1 MAVQFLF
8 DPFDAD
14 LDQRDEV
21 KVCMEQFGKVLLGI
35 IPVVRDDLCPSYAE
49 YLQLFG
55 YSWDQVLAYNPY
67 EFESVDDCYINHTEQ
82 RLGERPSEKEI
93 TAALEREGQEILKA
107 APADA
112 YFVALCVEGKQMP
125 SEGMAELI
133 AARENS
139 GKPKLCFVIG
149 GSFGLSPTVKSRADR
164 KLSMSQMT
172 FPHHLA
178 RVMLIEQVYRGF
190 KINEGSQYHK

>member
-1 MAVQFLF
+1 MLNVKLICVGKMREKFYI
-8 DPFDAD
+8 DAF
-14 LDQRDEV
+14 E
-21 KVCMEQFGKVLLGI
+21 
-35 IPVVRDDLCPSYAE
+35 E
-49 YLQLFG
+49 YRKRLQTYCRLEL
-55 YSWDQVLAYNPY
+55 V
-67 EFESVDDCYINHTEQ
+67 EITEQ
-82 RLGERPSEKEI
+82 RLSDRPAEKEI
-93 TAALEREGQEILKA
+93 TAALEREGQEILNA
-107 APADA
+107 VPADA
-112 YFVALCVEGKQMP
+112 YHVARCVEGKQMP

>member
-1 MAVQFLF
+1 MLNVKLICVGKMREKFYI
-8 DPFDAD
+8 DAF
-14 LDQRDEV
+14 E
-21 KVCMEQFGKVLLGI
+21 
-35 IPVVRDDLCPSYAE
+35 E
-49 YLQLFG
+49 YRKRLQTYCRLEL
-55 YSWDQVLAYNPY
+55 V
-67 EFESVDDCYINHTEQ
+67 EITEQ
-82 RLGERPSEKEI
+82 RLSDRPAEKEI

-107 APADA
+107 VPADA
-112 YFVALCVEGKQMP
+112 YLVALCVEGKQMP

-164 KLSMSQMT
+164 KLSMSQLT

>member
-1 MAVQFLF
+1 MLNVKLICVGKMREKFYI
-8 DPFDAD
+8 DAF
-14 LDQRDEV
+14 E
-21 KVCMEQFGKVLLGI
+21 
-35 IPVVRDDLCPSYAE
+35 E
-49 YLQLFG
+49 YRKRLQTYCRLEL
-55 YSWDQVLAYNPY
+55 V
-67 EFESVDDCYINHTEQ
+67 EITEQ
-82 RLGERPSEKEI
+82 RLSDRPAEKEI

-107 APADA
+107 VPADA
-112 YFVALCVEGKQMP
+112 YLVALCVEGKQMP
-125 SEGMAELI
+125 SEGVAELI

>member
-1 MAVQFLF
+1 MLNVKLICVGKMREKFYI
-8 DPFDAD
+8 DAF
-14 LDQRDEV
+14 E
-21 KVCMEQFGKVLLGI
+21 
-35 IPVVRDDLCPSYAE
+35 E
-49 YLQLFG
+49 YRKRLQ
-55 YSWDQVLAYNPY
+55 AYCRL
-67 EFESVDDCYINHTEQ
+67 ELVEINEQ
-82 RLGERPSEKEI
+82 RLNDRPAEKEI

-107 APADA
+107 VPADA
-112 YFVALCVEGKQMP
+112 YLVALCVEGKQMP

-149 GSFGLSPTVKSRADR
+149 GSFGLSPTVKARADR